1 MKTNSVSQHT
11 IIIII
16 ILILITIIVNYYFNN
31 KNNNDDNDDNDNDN
45 NDNNNETFIN
55 SSNISN
61 DTLFE
66 SSNTN
71 ENKPVE
77 IKSQIPVPA
86 NQLNNKQ
93 LIDIDSNILK
103 NNRLLKK
110 FSMADELDVFQIYNI
125 LKKMKDKEDNFN
137 YNINNEMDKLNQK
150 SMIKKSEL
158 ITKINSGAIN
168 NVDIELFTR
177 IKIEIISLFNNLVI
191 SSGYYIEFHPY
202 HFFKI
207 INSNLISF
215 ENKDVSRTN
224 YIFTLTLAREFKF
237 QQFVIYYDIDLISNT
252 TNTNTNTNT
261 NNTNYKLVYNKIELT
276 GIKEPNSIEFHNN
289 SKIEEVQTNNIE
301 VELEKKIDKEKNN
314 NYYYKDQ
321 ITDNALFDIL
331 PNEENSK
338 LFQKQNTKFIN
349 IYERTDIDPTLLDKN
364 SIKTDIDNKI
374 MNMSKDQQY
383 KNHKCFGLVNG
394 ISEEL
399 SNYNNPIFCKSYHP
413 EINQNGIWDAPCQ
426 IDNDCPFFKANK
438 NYTNN
443 KGKCDKTTG
452 MCEMPHGIIPI
463 GFTKYGKIEPD
474 CYNCGITSLDNKCCK
489 KQSEDIEKG
498 NVNYISPDY
507 IFTNDE
513 NERTQYKEQIESLG
527 LKVNPSI

>member
-1 MKTNSVSQHT
+1 MKINSVSHHI

-16 ILILITIIVNYYFNN
+16 ILILITIIINYYLNNKNN
-31 KNNNDDNDDNDNDN
+31 KNNND
-45 NDNNNETFIN
+45 NENFIN
-55 SSNISN
+55 NSNISN

-71 ENKPVE
+71 ENRPVE

-110 FSMADELDVFQIYNI
+110 FSMTDELDVFQIYNI

-137 YNINNEMDKLNQK
+137 YNINNKMDKLNQK
-150 SMIKKSEL
+150 PMIKKSEL

-252 TNTNTNTNT
+252 TNTNT

>member
-1 MKTNSVSQHT
+1 MKTNSVSQYT

-16 ILILITIIVNYYFNN
+16 ILILITIIINYYLNN
-31 KNNNDDNDDNDNDN
+31 KNNNDDNDNDNDN
-45 NDNNNETFIN
+45 NYNYNYNETFIN
-55 SSNISN
+55 SENSKN

-93 LIDIDSNILK
+93 LLDIDSNILK

-110 FSMADELDVFQIYNI
+110 MSMTDELDFYQVYNI
-125 LKKMKDKEDNFN
+125 LKKMKDKKDTFN
-137 YNINNEMDKLNQK
+137 YNINNINNINNVKK
-150 SMIKKSEL
+150 IKPMIKKSEL

-168 NVDIELFTR
+168 NIDIELFTR

-224 YIFTLTLAREFKF
+224 YIFTLTFAREFKF
-237 QQFVIYYDIDLISNT
+237 QQFVIYYDIDLVN
-252 TNTNTNTNT
+252 NTNTT
-261 NNTNYKLVYNKIELT
+261 YELIYNKIELT

-301 VELEKKIDKEKNN
+301 LELKQQIDKNNNN

-364 SIKTDIDNKI
+364 SIKTNIDNKI
-374 MNMSKDQQY
+374 MNISKDQQF

-399 SNYNNPIFCKSYHP
+399 PQYNNPIFCKSYHP

-438 NYTNN
+438 NYPNN
-443 KGKCDKTTG
+443 KGKCNKTTG

-474 CYNCGITSLDNKCCK
+474 CYNCSITSLDNKCCN
-489 KQSEDIEKG
+489 KQSEDIKKG
-498 NVNYISPDY
+498 NLKYISPDY
-507 IFTNDE
+507 IFNNDE
-513 NERTQYKEQIESLG
+513 NERKQYKEEIESLG